1 MSMVRPMRTLMAA
14 AIAAVLAGSAYGQ
27 GLPPVGI
34 PIDPGGGKPEKPADP
49 VKENEYRSSL
59 GGLPNQKA
67 ADPWGSVRNPP
78 APAAK
83 KAPAAPAKTAIGTA
97 AKKVAPKDASAGAP
111 KDAAA
116 TKKTN

>member
-1 MSMVRPMRTLMAA
+1 MEQPMRTLMAA

-34 PIDPGGGKPEKPADP
+34 PLEPGGTKPEKPVDP

-59 GGLPNQKA
+59 GGLPNQKP

-83 KAPAAPAKTAIGTA
+83 KAPASPAKTTSGAA
-97 AKKVAPKDASAGAP
+97 AKKAAPKDASAAPP
-111 KDAAA
+111 KDAPAA
-116 TKKTN
+116 KKTN

>member
-1 MSMVRPMRTLMAA
+1 MEQPMRTLMAA

-34 PIDPGGGKPEKPADP
+34 PLEPGGTKP

-59 GGLPNQKA
+59 GGLPNQKP

-78 APAAK
+78 APTAK
-83 KAPAAPAKTAIGTA
+83 KAPASPAKTTSGAPP
-97 AKKVAPKDASAGAP
+97 KKAAPKDASAAPP
-111 KDAAA
+111 KDAPAA
-116 TKKTN
+116 KKTN

>member
-1 MSMVRPMRTLMAA
+1 MVQAMRTLMSA
-14 AIAAVLAGSAYGQ
+14 AIVVALAGSAYGQ
-27 GLPPVGI
+27 TGI
-34 PIDPGGGKPEKPADP
+34 PMGIPLEPGGKAEPPPDP
-49 VKENEYRSSL
+49 VKENEYRSTL
-59 GGLPNQKA
+59 HGLPNQKP

-83 KAPAAPAKTAIGTA
+83 KAPAAPAKTTTGTA
-97 AKKVAPKDASAGAP
+97 AKKAAPKDASAGAP